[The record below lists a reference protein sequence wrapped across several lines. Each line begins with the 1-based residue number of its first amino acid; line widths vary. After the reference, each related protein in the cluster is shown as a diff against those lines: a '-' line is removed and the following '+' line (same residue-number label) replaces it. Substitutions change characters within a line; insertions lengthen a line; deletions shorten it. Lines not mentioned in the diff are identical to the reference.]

1 MLDKMTTKVTKI
13 ESPGA
18 RQPGVPVKGRGQVPG
33 GVMIALSLAVG
44 VAVWALISRIPS
56 VGAIVSNPAAI
67 AKTFVQE
74 AASGRLWTNIYASLF
89 RVLGGFLLGLAAS
102 IPVAFLM
109 GWYKPVRLI
118 IEPWIQFF
126 RTIPPIALIPL
137 VIVVQGVGEGA
148 KLTII
153 FVATFLVMVIS
164 IFQGVVNVDPTLI
177 KAARVLGAKDKDIF
191 FEVVVPASFPYILVG
206 VRLGLASAWTTLVA
220 AELTGANKGIGN
232 MIMEAGLYFRMDII
246 ILGIL
251 IIGVIGL
258 AMDKGVLYLEKK
270 LTGWQELRKT

>member
-1 MLDKMTTKVTKI
+1 MTTKTTEI
-13 ESPGA
+13 ESPVP
-18 RQPGVPVKGRGQVPG
+18 RQTGTPRKTWSQIPG
-33 GVMIALSLAVG
+33 GVIVLLSFAVG
-44 VAVWALISRIPS
+44 IAFWALISRIPS
-56 VGAIVSNPAAI
+56 VGAIVSDPVTI
-67 AKTFVQE
+67 VKTFIQE
-74 AASGRLWTNIYASLF
+74 LSSGRLWTNIYASLF
-89 RVLGGFLLGLAAS
+89 RVLGGFVLGLLAA

-109 GWYKPVRLI
+109 GWYKPVRMI
-118 IEPWIQFF
+118 VEPWIQFF

-148 KLTII
+148 KLSII

-164 IFQGVVNVDPTLI
+164 IFQGVVGVDPTLI
-177 KAARVLGAKDKDIF
+177 KAAKVLGAGDKDIF

-246 ILGIL
+246 ILGII
-251 IIGVIGL
+251 IIGIIGL
-258 AMDKGVLYLEKK
+258 AMDKGVLFLEKK
-270 LTGWQELRKT
+270 LTGWQELRKS